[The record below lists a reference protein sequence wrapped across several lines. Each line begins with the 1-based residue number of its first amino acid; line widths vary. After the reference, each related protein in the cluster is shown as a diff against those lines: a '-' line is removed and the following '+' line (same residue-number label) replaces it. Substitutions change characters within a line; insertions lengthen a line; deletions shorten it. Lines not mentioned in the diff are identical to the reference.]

1 MPPYT
6 NMHTRSLQQLQ
17 QPRREVQDSTRDRI
31 LKAGEAIFLEKGF
44 QKATIRDIC
53 SAAKA
58 NVAAVNYHFQDKD
71 GLYIAVVAGLL
82 DRGALRYP
90 LDRGLQED
98 PSPEDRLRI
107 MIYNI
112 LCRLFCN
119 DQGDYNEVHGR
130 FVLEALF
137 GDSPHIGVL
146 VDSFI
151 RPSQAYLRTIIEA
164 VLEGCSKAAADDE
177 AVLSR
182 CAMSLFAQAVYYVY
196 AHNFEKHL
204 DDGRCRDL
212 QDLERLAD
220 HITTFSVAGI
230 RAVGLTA
237 HGSNAAV

>member
-6 NMHTRSLQQLQ
+6 NMHARSLQQYL

-31 LKAGEAIFLEKGF
+31 LKAAEAIFLEKGF

-71 GLYIAVVAGLL
+71 GLYIAVVASLL
-82 DRGALRYP
+82 ERGARWYP
-90 LDRGLQED
+90 LDRGLPED
-98 PSPEDRLRI
+98 PTPEQRLRTV
-107 MIYNI
+107 IYNI

-119 DQGDYNEVHGR
+119 EQGDYTEEHGR

-146 VDSFI
+146 VDNI
-151 RPSQAYLRTIIEA
+151 VRPSQAYLRTIIEA
-164 VLEGCSKAAADDE
+164 VLEPCGKEVVDNE
-177 AVLSR
+177 RVISR
-182 CAMSLFAQAVYYVY
+182 CTMSLFAQAVYYVY
-196 AHNFEKHL
+196 ARNFEKHL

-212 QDLERLAD
+212 QDLDQLAD
-220 HITTFSVAGI
+220 HITTFSLAGI
-230 RAVGLTA
+230 RAVGA
-237 HGSNAAV
+237 AAAVA